1 LLSLTI
7 LILSPLG
14 SAQEATRKPLHRTL
28 DLAVGEAQEV
38 ELSDG
43 KNVTVKLLELQE
55 TREPLCSAIVA
66 PRIKIAAAGREG
78 WVAACNYH
86 LPQKIGPVQIDCP
99 ITKGYYDKTNTD
111 FWALKKDA
119 RLRVWPAESP
129 LVEPGTFT
137 YPLKQRWFAG
147 DTWMGN
153 EPILVNIPQG
163 KIYYHSG
170 MDIGGSEGMI
180 EVVSASSG
188 LVVAAGKKVLTDPR
202 HRDFLKPLAYR
213 FGRYPGDLY
222 ILDDRG
228 WYHWYAHLKLIEV
241 RPGQKVKLGER
252 VGLLGKEDDS
262 GGWSHL
268 HYEIWN
274 RKPTGQAG
282 TENVY
287 PFLWEAYHRQHPPSL
302 VAVAGPIH
310 HQLIAVGQTVTL
322 DASLS
327 TCIQGKIART
337 EWILTDGTSV
347 AGMTAKKSYERPGT
361 YSEVLKVV
369 DSNGNVAFDFSLIE
383 VVNPKAPQE
392 LPPRLNANYA
402 PTFGIQPGDPV
413 TFKVRTWNSK
423 EGKET
428 WDFGDGSPRVDV
440 RSEDNYATTV
450 HRYQKPGHYL
460 VRVERSCEKGM
471 KGMTHLQVRV
481 GEKPR

>member
-1 LLSLTI
+1 
-7 LILSPLG
+7 
-14 SAQEATRKPLHRTL
+14 
-28 DLAVGEAQEV
+28 
-38 ELSDG
+38 
-43 KNVTVKLLELQE
+43 
-55 TREPLCSAIVA
+55 
-66 PRIKIAAAGREG
+66 
-78 WVAACNYH
+78 
-86 LPQKIGPVQIDCP
+86 
-99 ITKGYYDKTNTD
+99 
-111 FWALKKDA
+111 
-119 RLRVWPAESP
+119 
-129 LVEPGTFT
+129 
-137 YPLKQRWFAG
+137 
-147 DTWMGN
+147 
-153 EPILVNIPQG
+153 
-163 KIYYHSG
+163 
-170 MDIGGSEGMI
+170 MI

-188 LVVAAGKKVLTDPR
+188 LVVAAGKKALTDPR
-202 HRDFLKPLAYR
+202 HRDFLKPLGYR

-228 WYHWYAHLKLIEV
+228 WYHWYAHLQTIEV

-274 RKPTGQAG
+274 QKPTGQPG

-302 VAVAGPIH
+302 VAVAGLIH

-327 TCIQGKIART
+327 KCIQGKIART
-337 EWILTDGTSV
+337 DWILTDGTSV
-347 AGMTAKKSYERPGT
+347 AKLSAKKSYERPGT

-369 DSNGNVAFDFSLIE
+369 DSNGNAAYDFSLIE

-428 WDFGDGSPRVDV
+428 WEFGDGSPRVDV

-450 HRYQKPGHYL
+450 HRYQKPGNYL
-460 VRVERSCEKGM
+460 VRVERSGAKGM

-481 GEKPR
+481 GERPR